1 MWSYGAQHSSGNGL
15 SKRIQ
20 NGSELAGAIK
30 VVGRLINPVMERM
43 LRNATRDQIDG
54 SRLPS
59 GRKRGSGESGF
70 SLRYQTRHS
79 LTSTYLFA
87 LPSLGFMLPT

>member
-1 MWSYGAQHSSGNGL
+1 MGSSTRPAMVL
-15 SKRIQ
+15 LKEYRMALQ
-20 NGSELAGAIK
+20 LAGAIK

-87 LPSLGFMLPT
+87 LPSLAFMLPT